1 MIASRRVFLMT
12 VAASGA
18 VLATSAHAQAMVDEK
33 DPQAASLGYKADGTK
48 VDSKKYPK
56 YSAAQK
62 CGNCMLFQGKANSA
76 AGGCPLFG
84 SKQVATPGWCS
95 AWAPKS

>member
-1 MIASRRVFLMT
+1 MMTSRRIFLMT

-18 VLATSAHAQAMVDEK
+18 GLGTSARAQVMVDEK

-48 VDSKKYPK
+48 VDAKKYPK
-56 YSAAQK
+56 YAATQK
-62 CGNCMLFQGKANSA
+62 CGNCMLFQGKADSA
-76 AGGCPLFG
+76 VGGCPLFG
-84 SKQVATPGWCS
+84 SKQVAAPGWCT